1 VFYREDELKL
11 RDHPLM
17 CYRGVCNWPPVW
29 TWVDG
34 KENEHPHGE
43 IGTLID
49 VRQDFREPGRLFLVM
64 HYKGGG
70 YMGCLLF
77 DDRIF
82 CRQLYDLL
90 KNFRRHSISYIGDLD
105 ISETL

>member
-1 VFYREDELKL
+1 
-11 RDHPLM
+11 M
-17 CYRGVCNWPPVW
+17 CYRGICNWPPVW
-29 TWVDG
+29 SWVDG

-49 VRQDFREPGRLFLVM
+49 VRQDFREPGRLFLVI
-64 HYKGGG
+64 HYNGGG